1 MLARKCQEFR
11 FCLVDTRSGSNMLYE
26 MNVPG
31 TTPAL
36 RLGPPEIPTPG
47 TLLVVE
53 EPFAVEPRGLVG
65 ADGPV
70 RGVDGVALGRDIVV
84 DLSTFSKAS
93 PVYILPLTLQS
104 LEAYCMD

>member
-1 MLARKCQEFR
+1 M
-11 FCLVDTRSGSNMLYE
+11 D
-26 MNVPG
+26 VPG

-36 RLGPPEIPTPG
+36 RLGPPEVLTPG

-53 EPFAVEPRGLVG
+53 EPFAVDPSGLVG

-84 DLSTFSKAS
+84 DRVSCR
-93 PVYILPLTLQS
+93 LQWSRS
-104 LEAYCMD
+104 LDSLFVSLVSGPCGTAE